1 MDGGVGTTRLLVWLL
16 FVFYLYAQR
25 AWLGYTVRERA
36 LWEAA
41 VQCETMHWKG
51 SVLEV
56 GMFQSLDVR
65 FR

>member
-1 MDGGVGTTRLLVWLL
+1 
-16 FVFYLYAQR
+16 
-25 AWLGYTVRERA
+25 VRERA

-41 VQCETMHWKG
+41 VQCKTVHWKG

-65 FR
+65 FRWQID